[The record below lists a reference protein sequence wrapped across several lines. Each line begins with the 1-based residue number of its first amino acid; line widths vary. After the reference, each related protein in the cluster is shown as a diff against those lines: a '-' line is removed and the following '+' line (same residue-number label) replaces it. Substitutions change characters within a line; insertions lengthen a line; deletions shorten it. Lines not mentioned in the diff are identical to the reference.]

1 MALLVS
7 VALFGLLA
15 TAITA
20 YGYGSYAKPARL
32 LAQLDQKPDA
42 PVSLGRIGQPKQS
55 RLAQRIQSIGKHAPV
70 SPRDAQT
77 ARHTLAAAGYRGESA
92 VAILYG
98 IKLILA
104 VALAI
109 LSIVFRDRVTVNP
122 VLRIVFPIAATFGG
136 YWIPG
141 FLVERK
147 VSKRQEKLR
156 LALPDALDLMVVSV
170 EAGLGL
176 DRPCKTWAASWLWR
190 IPN

>member
-70 SPRDAQT
+70 SPGMPRRPGIRWPPPAT
-77 ARHTLAAAGYRGESA
+77 AARAPWPSYT
-92 VAILYG
+92 
-98 IKLILA
+98 
-104 VALAI
+104 
-109 LSIVFRDRVTVNP
+109 
-122 VLRIVFPIAATFGG
+122 
-136 YWIPG
+136 
-141 FLVERK
+141 
-147 VSKRQEKLR
+147 
-156 LALPDALDLMVVSV
+156 
-170 EAGLGL
+170 
-176 DRPCKTWAASWLWR
+176 ASS
-190 IPN
+190 